1 MTADG
6 VPTGLA
12 MAAGV
17 QVTVRATQNPLPQA
31 MAPKLEADL
40 DRIHRQR
47 ADPTDASPGSASC
60 ATVNKVRLAFSEN
73 LGDRCGDAT
82 C

>member
-1 MTADG
+1 
-6 VPTGLA
+6 
-12 MAAGV
+12 
-17 QVTVRATQNPLPQA
+17 
-31 MAPKLEADL
+31 MAPKLEEDL
-40 DRIHRQR
+40 DRIHQQG

-60 ATVNKVRLAFSEN
+60 GRVNKVRLAFSEN